1 MPRKGSVPKRVVLPD
16 PVYDSELVARFIN
29 RMMKGGKKAVAEGV
43 FYKAMEIV
51 EQKTGKPAMEVFEQA
66 IENVA
71 PQVEVRPRRV
81 GGQTYQVPMEV
92 RAERRRS
99 LAIRWIVTSLQRKKT
114 GATRARTAGAR
125 DYRRLQQ
132 DRRRVQ
138 KTRRHPPYGGGEP
151 RVRSLPL
158 VRRQILWRDSTR

>member
-1 MPRKGSVPKRVVLPD
+1 MPRKGPVPKRIVLPD

-29 RMMKGGKKAVAEGV
+29 RMMKGGKKAVAERI
-43 FYKAMEIV
+43 FYEAMQIV

-99 LAIRWIVTSLQRKKT
+99 LAIRWIVTSLQRKKSGRPAHERLAQEIIDAYNKT
-114 GATRARTAGAR
+114 GNAYRTREETHRMAEANRAFAH
-125 DYRRLQQ
+125 YR
-132 DRRRVQ
+132 
-138 KTRRHPPYGGGEP
+138 
-151 RVRSLPL
+151 
-158 VRRQILWRDSTR
+158 W

>member
-1 MPRKGSVPKRVVLPD
+1 
-16 PVYDSELVARFIN
+16 
-29 RMMKGGKKAVAEGV
+29 MMKGGKKAVAEAV

-99 LAIRWIVTSLQRKKT
+99 LALRWIVSSLQRKKT
-114 GATRARTAGAR
+114 GRPAHERLAQEIIDAYNKTGGAYKKREDTHRMAEANRAFAH
-125 DYRRLQQ
+125 YR
-132 DRRRVQ
+132 
-138 KTRRHPPYGGGEP
+138 
-151 RVRSLPL
+151 
-158 VRRQILWRDSTR
+158 W

>member
-1 MPRKGSVPKRVVLPD
+1 MPRKGPVPKRVVLPD

-29 RMMKGGKKAVAEGV
+29 RMMKGGKKAVAEKV
-43 FYKAMEIV
+43 FYRAMEIV
-51 EQKTGKPAMEVFEQA
+51 EQRTGKPAMEVFEQA

-99 LAIRWIVTSLQRKKT
+99 LAIRWIVTSLQRKKSGRPAHERLAQEIIDAYNKT
-114 GATRARTAGAR
+114 GGAYKKREDTHRMAEANRAFAH
-125 DYRRLQQ
+125 YR
-132 DRRRVQ
+132 
-138 KTRRHPPYGGGEP
+138 
-151 RVRSLPL
+151 
-158 VRRQILWRDSTR
+158 W

>member
-1 MPRKGSVPKRVVLPD
+1 
-16 PVYDSELVARFIN
+16 
-29 RMMKGGKKAVAEGV
+29 
-43 FYKAMEIV
+43 MEIV

-99 LAIRWIVTSLQRKKT
+99 LAIRWIVTSLQRKKQGRPAHERLAQEIIDAYNKT
-114 GATRARTAGAR
+114 GGAYKKREDTHRMAEANRAFAH
-125 DYRRLQQ
+125 YR
-132 DRRRVQ
+132 
-138 KTRRHPPYGGGEP
+138 
-151 RVRSLPL
+151 
-158 VRRQILWRDSTR
+158 W

>member
-1 MPRKGSVPKRVVLPD
+1 MPRKGAVPKRVVLPD

-29 RMMKGGKKAVAEGV
+29 RMMKGGKKAVAEQV
-43 FYKAMEIV
+43 FYQAMEIV
-51 EQKTGKPAMEVFEQA
+51 EQKTGKSAMEVFEQA

-99 LAIRWIVTSLQRKKT
+99 LAIRWIVTSLQRKKSGRPAHERLAQEIIDAYNKT
-114 GATRARTAGAR
+114 GGAYKKREDTHRMAEANRAFAH
-125 DYRRLQQ
+125 YR
-132 DRRRVQ
+132 
-138 KTRRHPPYGGGEP
+138 
-151 RVRSLPL
+151 
-158 VRRQILWRDSTR
+158 W

>member
-1 MPRKGSVPKRVVLPD
+1 MPRKGPVPKRVVLPD

-29 RMMKGGKKAVAEGV
+29 RMMKGGKKAVAESV

-99 LAIRWIVTSLQRKKT
+99 LALRWIVTSLQRKKLGRPAHERLAQEIIDAYNKT
-114 GATRARTAGAR
+114 GGAYKKREDTHRMAEANRAFAH
-125 DYRRLQQ
+125 YR
-132 DRRRVQ
+132 
-138 KTRRHPPYGGGEP
+138 
-151 RVRSLPL
+151 
-158 VRRQILWRDSTR
+158 W

>member
-1 MPRKGSVPKRVVLPD
+1 MPRKGPVPRRVVLPD

-29 RMMKGGKKAVAEGV
+29 RMMKGGKKAVAEKI
-43 FYKAMEIV
+43 FYRAMEIV

-99 LAIRWIVTSLQRKKT
+99 LAIRWIVTSLQRKKSGRPAHERLAQEIIDAYNKT
-114 GATRARTAGAR
+114 GNAYKKREDTHRMAEANRAFAH
-125 DYRRLQQ
+125 YR
-132 DRRRVQ
+132 
-138 KTRRHPPYGGGEP
+138 
-151 RVRSLPL
+151 
-158 VRRQILWRDSTR
+158 W

>member
-1 MPRKGSVPKRVVLPD
+1 MPRKGPVPKRVVLPD

-29 RMMKGGKKAVAEGV
+29 RMMKGGKKAVAESV
-43 FYKAMEIV
+43 FYKAMELI
-51 EQKTGKPAMEVFEQA
+51 EQKTGKPALEVFEQA

-99 LAIRWIVTSLQRKKT
+99 LAIRWIVTSLQRKKSGRPAHERLAQEIIDAYNKT
-114 GATRARTAGAR
+114 GNAYKKREDTHRMAEANRAFAH
-125 DYRRLQQ
+125 YR
-132 DRRRVQ
+132 
-138 KTRRHPPYGGGEP
+138 
-151 RVRSLPL
+151 
-158 VRRQILWRDSTR
+158 W

>member
-1 MPRKGSVPKRVVLPD
+1 MPRKGPVPKRVVLPD

-29 RMMKGGKKAVAEGV
+29 RMMQGGKKAVAEAV

-99 LAIRWIVTSLQRKKT
+99 LALRWIVSSLQRKKT
-114 GATRARTAGAR
+114 GRPAHERLAQEIIDAYNKTGGAYKKREDTHRMAEANRAFAH
-125 DYRRLQQ
+125 YR
-132 DRRRVQ
+132 
-138 KTRRHPPYGGGEP
+138 
-151 RVRSLPL
+151 
-158 VRRQILWRDSTR
+158 W

>member
-1 MPRKGSVPKRVVLPD
+1 MPRKGPVPKRVVLPD

-81 GGQTYQVPMEV
+81 
-92 RAERRRS
+92 
-99 LAIRWIVTSLQRKKT
+99 
-114 GATRARTAGAR
+114 
-125 DYRRLQQ
+125 
-132 DRRRVQ
+132 
-138 KTRRHPPYGGGEP
+138 
-151 RVRSLPL
+151 
-158 VRRQILWRDSTR
+158 

>member
-1 MPRKGSVPKRVVLPD
+1 MPRKGPVPKRVVLPD

-29 RMMKGGKKAVAEGV
+29 RMMKGGKKAVAEKI
-43 FYKAMEIV
+43 FYRAMEIV

-99 LAIRWIVTSLQRKKT
+99 LAIRWIVTSLQRKKSGRPAHERLAQEIIDAYNKT
-114 GATRARTAGAR
+114 GGAYKKREDTHRMAEANRAFAH
-125 DYRRLQQ
+125 YR
-132 DRRRVQ
+132 
-138 KTRRHPPYGGGEP
+138 
-151 RVRSLPL
+151 
-158 VRRQILWRDSTR
+158 W

>member
-1 MPRKGSVPKRVVLPD
+1 MPRKGAVPKRVVLPD

-29 RMMKGGKKAVAEGV
+29 RMMKGGKKAVAEQV

-51 EQKTGKPAMEVFEQA
+51 EQKTGKLAMEVFEQA

-99 LAIRWIVTSLQRKKT
+99 LAIRWIVTSLQRKKSGRPAHERLAQEIIDAYNKT
-114 GATRARTAGAR
+114 GGAYKKREDTHRMAEANRAFAH
-125 DYRRLQQ
+125 YR
-132 DRRRVQ
+132 
-138 KTRRHPPYGGGEP
+138 
-151 RVRSLPL
+151 
-158 VRRQILWRDSTR
+158 W

>member
-1 MPRKGSVPKRVVLPD
+1 MPRRGPVPKRVVPPD

-29 RMMKGGKKAVAEGV
+29 RLMKDGKKAVAEKI
-43 FYKAMEIV
+43 FYKAMELI

-92 RAERRRS
+92 GPERRRS
-99 LAIRWIVTSLQRKKT
+99 LAIRWIVTSVQRKKQGRPAHERLAQEIIDAYNKT
-114 GATRARTAGAR
+114 GNAYKKREETHRMAEANRAFAH
-125 DYRRLQQ
+125 YR
-132 DRRRVQ
+132 
-138 KTRRHPPYGGGEP
+138 
-151 RVRSLPL
+151 
-158 VRRQILWRDSTR
+158 W

>member
-1 MPRKGSVPKRVVLPD
+1 MPRKGPVPKRVVLPD

-99 LAIRWIVTSLQRKKT
+99 LAIRWIVSSLQRKKT
-114 GATRARTAGAR
+114 GRPAHERLAQEIIDAYNKTGGAYKKREDTHRMAEANRAFAH
-125 DYRRLQQ
+125 YR
-132 DRRRVQ
+132 
-138 KTRRHPPYGGGEP
+138 
-151 RVRSLPL
+151 
-158 VRRQILWRDSTR
+158 W

>member
-1 MPRKGSVPKRVVLPD
+1 MPRKGPVPKRVVLPD

-29 RMMKGGKKAVAEGV
+29 RMMKGGKKAVAESV

-51 EQKTGKPAMEVFEQA
+51 EQKTGKPALEVFEQA

-99 LAIRWIVTSLQRKKT
+99 LALRWIVTSLQRKKT
-114 GATRARTAGAR
+114 GRTAHERLAQEIIDAYNKTGGAYKKR
-125 DYRRLQQ
+125 EDTHRMAEANRAFAHYR
-132 DRRRVQ
+132 
-138 KTRRHPPYGGGEP
+138 
-151 RVRSLPL
+151 
-158 VRRQILWRDSTR
+158 W

>member
-1 MPRKGSVPKRVVLPD
+1 MPRKGPVPKRVVLPD

-29 RMMKGGKKAVAEGV
+29 RMMKGGKKAVAESV

-99 LAIRWIVTSLQRKKT
+99 LALRWIVSSLQRKKT
-114 GATRARTAGAR
+114 GRTAHERLAQEIIDAYNKTGGAYKKR
-125 DYRRLQQ
+125 EDTHRMAEANRAFAHYR
-132 DRRRVQ
+132 
-138 KTRRHPPYGGGEP
+138 
-151 RVRSLPL
+151 
-158 VRRQILWRDSTR
+158 W

>member
-1 MPRKGSVPKRVVLPD
+1 MPRKGPVPKRVVLPD

-51 EQKTGKPAMEVFEQA
+51 EQKTGKLAMEVFEQA

-99 LAIRWIVTSLQRKKT
+99 LAIRWIVTSLQRKKSGRPAHERLAQEIIDAYNKT
-114 GATRARTAGAR
+114 GGAYKKREDTHRMAEANRAFAH
-125 DYRRLQQ
+125 YR
-132 DRRRVQ
+132 
-138 KTRRHPPYGGGEP
+138 
-151 RVRSLPL
+151 
-158 VRRQILWRDSTR
+158 W

>member
-1 MPRKGSVPKRVVLPD
+1 MPRKGPVPKRVVLPD

-99 LAIRWIVTSLQRKKT
+99 LALRWIVSSLQRKKT
-114 GATRARTAGAR
+114 GRPAHERLAQEIIDAYNKTGGAYKKREDTHRMAEANRAFAH
-125 DYRRLQQ
+125 Y
-132 DRRRVQ
+132 
-138 KTRRHPPYGGGEP
+138 
-151 RVRSLPL
+151 S
-158 VRRQILWRDSTR
+158 W

>member
-1 MPRKGSVPKRVVLPD
+1 MPRKGPVPKRVVLPD

-29 RMMKGGKKAVAEGV
+29 RMMKGGKKAVAESV

-51 EQKTGKPAMEVFEQA
+51 EQKTGKPALEVFEQA

-99 LAIRWIVTSLQRKKT
+99 LALRWIVSSLQRKKT
-114 GATRARTAGAR
+114 GRTAHERLAQEIIDAYNKTGSAYKKR
-125 DYRRLQQ
+125 EDTHRMAEANRAFAHYR
-132 DRRRVQ
+132 
-138 KTRRHPPYGGGEP
+138 
-151 RVRSLPL
+151 
-158 VRRQILWRDSTR
+158 W